1 VIYSGVDEQPPN
13 GHAEFSG
20 LERPPWPQPLTGNC
34 PELPP
39 SALPTPA
46 RTRAVGSRPGNFTI
60 SASRNLV
67 KQFSW
72 LNKTTYFFVD
82 RARIYCSP
90 AILNIR
96 MHNELDGWRV
106 WLPRVRGLAWVANR
120 GLVGKGQSVWGEFA
134 D

>member
-1 VIYSGVDEQPPN
+1 M
-13 GHAEFSG
+13 
-20 LERPPWPQPLTGNC
+20 
-34 PELPP
+34 
-39 SALPTPA
+39 PA
-46 RTRAVGSRPGNFTI
+46 RTRAVGSRRGNFTI

-90 AILNIR
+90 AKPNIR

-106 WLPRVRGLAWVANR
+106 WLPRIRGLARLANR